1 MTTQGHWA
9 YDDAA
14 VRAEALRQL
23 QQERA
28 EQERQATAARAEK
41 RKRLAV
47 DGVRDTFSRTLVVLR
62 NRERLAD
69 LLTHA
74 GLTDSKIETRVNPTA
89 TTTEVTTITV
99 PRLATVECAGNV
111 MVVAFDGNPGQTLS
125 HWVGASEVL
134 RSGLRAT
141 TIQISEP
148 SGGRF
153 RVQITV

>member
-1 MTTQGHWA
+1 MTAQGQWPH
-9 YDDAA
+9 DDAT
-14 VRAEALRQL
+14 VRAEAMRRL

-28 EQERQATAARAEK
+28 EQERQADAVRAEA
-41 RKRLAV
+41 RKQLAV

-62 NRERLAD
+62 NRERLAE

-74 GLTDSKIETRVNPTA
+74 GLTNSKTVTRVNPTA
-89 TTTEVTTITV
+89 TTTEVTTVTV

-111 MVVAFDGNPGQTLS
+111 MVVAFDGNLGQTLS
-125 HWVGASEVL
+125 HWEGASEVL

-141 TIQISEP
+141 AIQITEP
-148 SGGRF
+148 TGGRY